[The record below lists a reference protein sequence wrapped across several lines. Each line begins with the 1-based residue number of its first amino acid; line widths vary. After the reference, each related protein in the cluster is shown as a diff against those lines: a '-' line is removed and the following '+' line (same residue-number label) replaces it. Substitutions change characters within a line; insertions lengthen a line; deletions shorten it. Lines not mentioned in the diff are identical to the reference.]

1 MLIAMLTEI
10 LDALLIVVVG
20 GLLLMVF
27 LWALICIMLLMGD

>member
-1 MLIAMLTEI
+1 MLIAMLMEI

>member
-1 MLIAMLTEI
+1 MLAEI

-27 LWALICIMLLMGD
+27 LWALICIMLIMGD